1 MARQAPAFLLEKGTA
16 WSEADFDRF
25 RLHTY
30 YTERILS
37 RSEVLRDIGSVAASH
52 HENIDGSGYH
62 RGLATQQMTI
72 PARVVATASAFVE
85 VSESENDVDPEQIL
99 STLRLRGA
107 LDPDCLASLAAEI
120 GAGGNFSPPRRSWP
134 ADLTEREVEVLRLVA
149 SGCSLKETA
158 ERLVISD
165 HTARHHLESVYSKA
179 GVSSRAGV
187 TLFAVEN
194 GIVG

>member
-1 MARQAPAFLLEKGTA
+1 V
-16 WSEADFDRF
+16 DFEHF

-30 YTERILS
+30 YTERILA
-37 RSEVLRDIGSVAASH
+37 RSDVLRPIGNIAASH
-52 HENIDGSGYH
+52 HEHLDGSGYH
-62 RGLATQQMTI
+62 RGLAASQMTMT
-72 PARVVATASAFVE
+72 ARVVAAASAYVE
-85 VSESENDVDPEQIL
+85 ASESESASDTELTL
-99 STLRLRGA
+99 STLRSRGT
-107 LDPDCLASLAAEI
+107 LDPDCLSGLAAEI
-120 GAGGNFSPPRRSWP
+120 GSDKSFEPRKRAWP

-158 ERLVISD
+158 QQLVISD

-194 GIVG
+194 GLLA